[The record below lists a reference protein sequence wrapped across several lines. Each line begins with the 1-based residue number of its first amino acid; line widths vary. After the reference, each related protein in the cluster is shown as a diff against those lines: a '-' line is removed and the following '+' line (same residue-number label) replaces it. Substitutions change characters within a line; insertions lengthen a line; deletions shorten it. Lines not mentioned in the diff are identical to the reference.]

1 MAKKIDDTTESSLS
15 GTQTMASAVG
25 GERNDAEEEGQG
37 NRSFLEWYEDS
48 MERIQ
53 EGKVVKGE
61 IVQVDDEFVLV
72 DIGYKSEGQ
81 IAAEE
86 FVNSEGRM
94 TAAVGDEVEVLLV
107 SKEDKDGRIVLS
119 RKAVAGVNL
128 WSAIEGAYK
137 NQETIRGKI
146 LSLVK
151 GGFSVDVGVTAFLP
165 RSQADMRPVK
175 DMGAL
180 VGKEYDFRIL
190 KCEKREGNVV
200 VSRRAALEEERQAL
214 REKTFE
220 SLKTDAVL
228 EGIVSNITR
237 YGLFVDLGGIDGLV
251 HITDMAWGKVGDPS
265 SLYRIGDKIKVKVL
279 KIDKARERISLG
291 LKQLTPDPWTGA
303 PNRYSVGA
311 QVTGRV
317 QRLKP
322 YGAFVELEAGVD
334 ALIHVSEMSDG
345 ERVEHPS
352 QILSVGDVVEARVLS
367 LDVEAKKISLSMKAQ
382 EQDQPLGDKE

>member
-1 MAKKIDDTTESSLS
+1 
-15 GTQTMASAVG
+15 
-25 GERNDAEEEGQG
+25 
-37 NRSFLEWYEDS
+37 
-48 MERIQ
+48 
-53 EGKVVKGE
+53 
-61 IVQVDDEFVLV
+61 
-72 DIGYKSEGQ
+72 
-81 IAAEE
+81 
-86 FVNSEGRM
+86 M

>member
-1 MAKKIDDTTESSLS
+1 
-15 GTQTMASAVG
+15 
-25 GERNDAEEEGQG
+25 
-37 NRSFLEWYEDS
+37 
-48 MERIQ
+48 
-53 EGKVVKGE
+53 
-61 IVQVDDEFVLV
+61 
-72 DIGYKSEGQ
+72 
-81 IAAEE
+81 
-86 FVNSEGRM
+86 
-94 TAAVGDEVEVLLV
+94 
-107 SKEDKDGRIVLS
+107 
-119 RKAVAGVNL
+119 
-128 WSAIEGAYK
+128 
-137 NQETIRGKI
+137 
-146 LSLVK
+146 
-151 GGFSVDVGVTAFLP
+151 
-165 RSQADMRPVK
+165 MRPVK

-291 LKQLTPDPWTGA
+291 LKQLTPYPWTGA